1 MHSFKIQV
9 FKKTGNFLLD
19 IFIQQ
24 QADILGLYGVSGSG
38 KTTLLNCVAGFQQPD
53 SGKIEIDNQVF
64 FDASKN
70 TNMLIEKRRLG
81 YVSQFS
87 TLFPN
92 MSVNKN
98 ISFGFDHT
106 PKNERIY
113 SPADIISFLGI
124 GHLIDRHIN
133 GLSGGEKQL
142 VSLARAIASSPKG
155 LLLDEPLS
163 SLDSR
168 SKIGLIQKIRLIK
181 TELNIPILYVS
192 HSPSEIM
199 FLCDQ
204 VSVISKGN
212 IINSGKSS
220 IIFNY
225 DDLNNIDIENF
236 FECEVIDSS
245 NLKLAHQKIF
255 ISNKIF
261 DTQNKIPISLN
272 SSDIIVSTNN
282 PAGISAQNV
291 FYGKLIDY
299 FVSGNSVLI
308 LSDIG
313 EEIWS
318 KITLDSFNRLK
329 LSKGSDIY
337 LIIKT
342 SNINFQN

>member
-1 MHSFKIQV
+1 MHSFKIKMS
-9 FKKTGNFLLD
+9 KKIGSFLLN
-19 IFIQQ
+19 IFIQEE
-24 QADILGLYGVSGSG
+24 ANVLGLYGVSGSG
-38 KTTLLNCVAGFQQPD
+38 KTTLLNCIAGFKQPD
-53 SGKIEIDNQVF
+53 SGKIEIDNQIF
-64 FDASKN
+64 FDGSEN
-70 TNMLIEKRRLG
+70 INMLIEKRRLG

-92 MSVNKN
+92 MSVNQN

-113 SPADIISFLGI
+113 SPSEITSFLGI
-124 GHLIDRHIN
+124 THLIERNIH

-142 VSLARAIASSPKG
+142 VSLARTIASSPKG

-168 SKIGLIQKIRLIK
+168 SKIGLIQKLRLVN

-199 FLCDQ
+199 SLCDQ
-204 VSVISKGN
+204 VSIISNGT

-225 DDLNNIDIENF
+225 DDLNDIDLENF

-245 NLKLAHQKIF
+245 NLKLGDQNIF
-255 ISNKIF
+255 VSNKNL
-261 DTQNKIPISLN
+261 DNQKRVGISIN
-272 SSDIIVSTNN
+272 SSDIIVSTNQ
-282 PAGISAQNV
+282 PSGISAQNV

-299 FVSGNSVLI
+299 FISDQSVLI
-308 LSDIG
+308 LSDVG

-318 KITLDSFNRLK
+318 KITLDSFKRLK
-329 LSKGSDIY
+329 LSEGSDMY
-337 LIIKT
+337 LIIKS